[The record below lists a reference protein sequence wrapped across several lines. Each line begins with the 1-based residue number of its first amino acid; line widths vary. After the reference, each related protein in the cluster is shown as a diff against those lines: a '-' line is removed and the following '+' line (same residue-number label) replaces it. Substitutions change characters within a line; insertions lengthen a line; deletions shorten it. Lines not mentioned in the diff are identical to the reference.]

1 MARIHWIKMLLT
13 HTVCFL
19 TRIRIQ
25 TLRDKKRENCVAEP
39 PGTEAKPPGTEA
51 EPPGTHTLD
60 KNAAHA
66 WHTCAISADHAKHAF
81 VFRMT
86 DVDRATRA
94 HVISMLTM
102 ARIHSM
108 MMLIRCGIRVV

>member
-1 MARIHWIKMLLT
+1 MQVPGGLRERGSPPQVLTISGRVHTLSCSTLFLLSMLKMAFDNNVDH
-13 HTVCFL
+13 
-19 TRIRIQ
+19 
-25 TLRDKKRENCVAEP
+25 
-39 PGTEAKPPGTEA
+39 
-51 EPPGTHTLD
+51 GTHTLD

-81 VFRMT
+81 VLRMT